1 MPSYTLLIGCFFAI
15 LLALLLGIYLLY
27 RENERLE
34 AELKHQVGDPTSPKH
49 QKIYQDIIE
58 QAEWGVATRSADGSR
73 IEFANPKFAEM
84 HGYTPDEVIGLNV
97 RELLTEFDPNAKRAY
112 LKQIG
117 ANGNY
122 RFEAQHK
129 RKDGTVFPA
138 LVDSTMIRDGAGNT
152 LYRTI
157 SVLDITE
164 QKEQATQLERS
175 RLTLSYIADFV
186 PEGVWF
192 ANKDGQIQYG
202 NPAARAIWGEARF
215 VDMNHYD
222 EYQTWLENESRPL
235 KADET
240 SLFKAIVH
248 REKTVDQLVHI
259 LTFTGEKKT
268 ILNTT
273 IPLIANDGTLD
284 GALIIHKDV
293 TDLRKKNEALATS
306 QTKLREL
313 VKHHDQVR
321 EDERRRIAREIHDE
335 LGQHMTALRLD
346 TGMMRMTYGE
356 AEAGLAE
363 DLIRMNNKIDDSI
376 QVVRNIASDLR
387 PKALDM
393 GFASATRW
401 LVSNLKNRT
410 SIYFKLDLG
419 EDDLEMDDVT
429 TTTLFRIVQEST
441 TNILRHSEAT
451 EVFITLEKTDQE
463 ITLSIKDNGKGFDA
477 KKAREKRTFGLLGME
492 ERAITLGGTCE
503 LISQPG
509 KGATIIVTLPVINSI
524 DGNSDLDKDELEND

>member
-1 MPSYTLLIGCFFAI
+1 MPSFTFFVGCFLAI
-15 LLALLLGIYLLY
+15 LFALSLGIYLLY

-34 AELKHQVGDPTSPKH
+34 GELRHQIGDPAYAKH

-73 IEFANPKFAEM
+73 IEFANPKFAQM
-84 HGYTPDEVIGLNV
+84 HGYSPDEVIGLNV

-112 LKQIG
+112 LKHIG

-129 RKDGTVFPA
+129 RKDGSTFPA

-164 QKEQATQLERS
+164 QKEQALQLERS

-192 ANKDGQIQYG
+192 ANKDGKIQYG
-202 NPAARAIWGEARF
+202 NPAALAIWGDARF
-215 VDMNHYD
+215 VELDHFD
-222 EYQTWLENESRPL
+222 EYQTWIDDAASPL
-235 KADET
+235 KANET
-240 SLFKAIVH
+240 ALYKAIVD

-259 LTFTGEKKT
+259 RTFKGEEKT
-268 ILNTT
+268 ILNTA
-273 IPLIANDGTLD
+273 IPLIAKDGTLD
-284 GALIIHKDV
+284 GALLIHKDV
-293 TDLRKKNEALATS
+293 TELRKKNEALATS
-306 QTKLREL
+306 QSKLREL

-356 AEAGLAE
+356 SDAGLTE
-363 DLIRMNNKIDDSI
+363 DLKRMNNKIDDSI

-393 GFASATRW
+393 GFPSATRW
-401 LVSNLKNRT
+401 LVSNLKHRT
-410 SIYFKLDLG
+410 NINFTLDLG
-419 EDDLEMDDVT
+419 DEDLAMDDVT

-441 TNILRHSEAT
+441 TNILRHAEASEVLIKLDNT
-451 EVFITLEKTDQE
+451 DDHITLTIQ
-463 ITLSIKDNGKGFDA
+463 DNGKGFDA
-477 KKAREKRTFGLLGME
+477 VKAREKKTFGLLGME
-492 ERAITLGGTCE
+492 ERAITLGGTCD

-509 KGATIIVTLPVINSI
+509 KGATIIVTLPVINSA
-524 DGNSDLDKDELEND
+524 DGNLALGKDELTHD

>member
-1 MPSYTLLIGCFFAI
+1 
-15 LLALLLGIYLLY
+15 
-27 RENERLE
+27 
-34 AELKHQVGDPTSPKH
+34 
-49 QKIYQDIIE
+49 
-58 QAEWGVATRSADGSR
+58 
-73 IEFANPKFAEM
+73 
-84 HGYTPDEVIGLNV
+84 
-97 RELLTEFDPNAKRAY
+97 
-112 LKQIG
+112 
-117 ANGNY
+117 
-122 RFEAQHK
+122 
-129 RKDGTVFPA
+129 
-138 LVDSTMIRDGAGNT
+138 
-152 LYRTI
+152 
-157 SVLDITE
+157 
-164 QKEQATQLERS
+164 
-175 RLTLSYIADFV
+175 
-186 PEGVWF
+186 
-192 ANKDGQIQYG
+192 
-202 NPAARAIWGEARF
+202 
-215 VDMNHYD
+215 
-222 EYQTWLENESRPL
+222 
-235 KADET
+235 
-240 SLFKAIVH
+240 
-248 REKTVDQLVHI
+248 
-259 LTFTGEKKT
+259 
-268 ILNTT
+268 
-273 IPLIANDGTLD
+273 
-284 GALIIHKDV
+284 
-293 TDLRKKNEALATS
+293 
-306 QTKLREL
+306 
-313 VKHHDQVR
+313 
-321 EDERRRIAREIHDE
+321 
-335 LGQHMTALRLD
+335 
-346 TGMMRMTYGE
+346 MTYGE

-429 TTTLFRIVQEST
+429 TTTLFRIVQESP

>member
-1 MPSYTLLIGCFFAI
+1 MPSITFLVSIFFAI
-15 LLALLLGIYLLY
+15 LIALTIGIYLLY

-34 AELKHQVGDPTSPKH
+34 AELKHQVGDPASPKH

-73 IEFANPKFAEM
+73 IEFANPKFAAM
-84 HGYTPDEVIGLNV
+84 HGYHPSEVIGLSV
-97 RELLTEFDPNAKRAY
+97 KELLTEFDPNAKRAY

-129 RKDGTVFPA
+129 RKDGSVFPA

-186 PEGVWF
+186 PAGVWF
-192 ANKDGQIQYG
+192 ANKDGKIQYG
-202 NPAARAIWGEARF
+202 NPAAQAIWGGARYIPL
-215 VDMNHYD
+215 NQID
-222 EYQTWLENESRPL
+222 EYRSWTSDENSPL
-235 KADET
+235 KPEET
-240 SLFKAIVH
+240 ALYKAIVD
-248 REKTVDQLVHI
+248 RKKTVDQLIHI
-259 LTFTGEKKT
+259 RTFKGKKRT
-268 ILNTT
+268 ILNTV
-273 IPLIANDGTLD
+273 IPLIAKDGSLD
-284 GALIIHKDV
+284 GALIIHRDV

-306 QTKLREL
+306 QSKLRDL
-313 VKHHDQVR
+313 VKYHDQVR

-346 TGMMRMTYGE
+346 TGMLRMTYGDSE
-356 AEAGLAE
+356 EGLAE
-363 DLIRMNNKIDDSI
+363 DLKRMNNMIDDSI

-393 GFASATRW
+393 GFQSATRW

-410 SIYFKLDLG
+410 SIDFTLDLG
-419 EDDLEMDDVT
+419 DDDIEMDDVT

-441 TNILRHSEAT
+441 TNVLRHSEAT
-451 EVFITLEKTDQE
+451 QVTIGLEHSDDNIILTIQ
-463 ITLSIKDNGKGFDA
+463 DNGKGFDA
-477 KKAREKRTFGLLGME
+477 KKAREKKTFGLLGME
-492 ERAITLGGTCE
+492 ERAITLGGSCQLNSE
-503 LISQPG
+503 PG
-509 KGATIIVTLPVINSI
+509 KGATIIVTLPVINST
-524 DGNSDLDKDELEND
+524 DNNSDPGKDELTK